1 MSVSFRDF
9 INTLMENGL
18 LVTVRDKLS
27 VFHEIAYY
35 MWKYDG
41 RKAVFFENVSESD
54 IPVAGNVCFNKTAL
68 ALSLGIDRKLLH
80 SYLENSLNHMS
91 KPKEISSPDFKY
103 IDRKVDLYNLPILKH
118 YEKDAGRYVTAGVV
132 FAKDPDINF
141 QNASIHRLLLLDK
154 NTFAIRVVPR
164 HLFKIMQKHHKQ
176 GKSLRVSIA
185 IGVHPAVLLA
195 AAYPLEY
202 GENEL
207 YLANSLMR
215 NKLRTFYCEFSETY
229 VPSHAEIVLEGEIP
243 PRNLVDEGPFADIL
257 CLYDIVRKQ
266 PVIKVN
272 RMYLRENPIYH
283 ALLPAGMEHKVLMSF
298 PREHKMYS
306 ELSKVAE
313 IVDINLTTG
322 SGCWLNAII
331 SIRKRSEEEPKLLI
345 KKAFEVN
352 HSLKHVII
360 VDCDIDVYNLSSVDF
375 AIATRFQASKDIV
388 ILENVRGSSLDP
400 SADQET
406 LLTSKMGID
415 ATAPLKGREKFE
427 KADFPI
433 EVKRRLK

>member
-9 INTLMENGL
+9 INTLMENDL
-18 LVTVRDKLS
+18 LVTVKDQLS
-27 VFHEIAYY
+27 VFYEIAYY

-41 RKAVFFENVSESD
+41 KRAVFFENISESD
-54 IPVAGNVCFNKTAL
+54 IPVAGNICFNKDAL
-68 ALSLGIDRKLLH
+68 ALSLGIDKSSLY
-80 SYLENSLNHMS
+80 SYLDNSLKHMK
-91 KPKEISSPDFKY
+91 KPKETSSPDFEY
-103 IDRKVDLYNLPILKH
+103 AEREINLYDLPILKH
-118 YEKDAGRYVTAGVV
+118 YEKDAGRYVTSGVV
-132 FAKDPDINF
+132 FARDPETDF
-141 QNASIHRLLLLDK
+141 QNASIHRLLLLDE

-164 HLFKIMQKHHKQ
+164 HLFEIMRKHHEQ
-176 GKSLRVSIA
+176 GKPLKVSIA

-202 GENEL
+202 GEDEL
-207 YLANSLMR
+207 YLANSLMKDR
-215 NKLRTFYCEFSETY
+215 LKVFFCEFSETY

-243 PRNLVDEGPFADIL
+243 PGKLVDEGPFADIL

-266 PVIKVN
+266 PIIKVKK
-272 RMYLRENPIYH
+272 MHLRENPIYH
-283 ALLPAGMEHKVLMSF
+283 ALLPAGMEHKVFMSF
-298 PREHKMYS
+298 PREHKMYT
-306 ELSKVAE
+306 ELSKIAE
-313 IVDINLTTG
+313 IVGINLTPG

-331 SIRKRSEEEPKLLI
+331 SIRKKSEEEPKLLI

-360 VDCDIDVYNLSSVDF
+360 VDHDIDVYDLNSVDF
-375 AIATRFQASKDIV
+375 AIATRFQTSKDIV

-415 ATAPLKGREKFE
+415 ATAPLKRREKFE